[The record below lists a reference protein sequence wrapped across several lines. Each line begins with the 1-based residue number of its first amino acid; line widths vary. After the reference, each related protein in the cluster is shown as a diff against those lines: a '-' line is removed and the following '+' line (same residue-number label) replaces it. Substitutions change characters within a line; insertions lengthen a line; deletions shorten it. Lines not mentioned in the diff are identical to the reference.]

1 MIIAVQIARTM
12 VTQPA
17 LIGVLSHMSLNAR
30 LESLKQRHSSLE
42 TRISDEDR
50 RPRPDQDALSRLKI
64 EKLHLK
70 EEIERLRAASG

>member
-12 VTQPA
+12 VKQPA

-30 LESLKQRHSSLE
+30 LESLQQRHSSLE
-42 TRISDEDR
+42 ARISDEDR
-50 RPRPDQDALSRLKI
+50 RPRPDPDALSRLKV